1 MSFKD
6 QVASD
11 NLDVFLNTDE
21 FADVYT
27 IRYNE
32 KVFENVKAVRRTAQD
47 LPKRGTGSMYIH
59 DYSQG
64 FYLRTDIVHLRRC
77 DIGNYVPE
85 TGTKFE
91 MEKDDGF
98 YERYYVKKSIDD
110 MGMLRLELEVWGE

>member
-6 QVASD
+6 QVAAD

-27 IRYNE
+27 VRYNE

-47 LPKRGTGSMYIH
+47 SPKRGTGSMYIH

-64 FYLRTDIVHLRRC
+64 FYIRTDIVHLRRC